1 MVSELSG
8 QINESKELS
17 GEIKK
22 IGAVT
27 GEIYP
32 TGNAGTIEINKVIT
46 GDPGTEAKVEN
57 EGTKSKAILNI
68 TIPKGDKGETGAEGK
83 GIKSIVEYYQI
94 STSNTI
100 APNTWKTTV
109 PALTNIN
116 KYLWKYTV
124 VSYTDNST
132 SSTMPAVI
140 GVYGDTGEKGEKGD
154 EGVKGDK
161 GETGNKGDNGI
172 SPIITTSKNGKVTTI
187 TITDAEGTHT
197 ATINDGKD
205 GNGIGD
211 MLTSVYD
218 IDKDGIVDNAK
229 KVNGHTIESNVPAN
243 AIFTDTTYSIATNS
257 VDGLMSKNDKTK
269 LDNLANYDDTSIKAD
284 IQTIKTNIDT
294 NTKNIDKKANSN
306 DVYTKTET
314 DTKLNKMDEGIANA
328 VEKTGDTMTGDLNM
342 QSNSVKFGTTGNVL
356 WKENGYGD
364 KFRIIPDFNGAGA
377 NNKLII
383 QSTTGEAGTDP
394 QNWKDLVTIH
404 ADSGGVYNGV
414 SGKKLVETSDLLN
427 LIYPVGS
434 IYISVNSTNPANLF
448 GGTWTRIANGRTLI
462 GVDENNGN
470 FNSAKKTGGSF
481 SHNHTNPSTGSHV
494 LTLNEMPSRLIARIN
509 LTKSTDQQHDNT
521 YTTGNGWKNI
531 CLEDAVNTKNISQVG
546 LGHTHTMEN
555 TGTTTTIPQ
564 YFTCYIWQRTA

>member
-8 QINESKELS
+8 QINESKELN

-68 TIPKGDKGETGAEGK
+68 TIPKGDKGETGTEGK

-94 STSNTI
+94 STSNTMV
-100 APNTWKTTV
+100 PNTWETKV

-116 KYLWKYTV
+116 KYLWKYIV
-124 VSYTDNST
+124 ISYTDNST

-154 EGVKGDK
+154 EGDKGDK

-294 NTKNIDKKANSN
+294 NTKNIDKKANSS

-314 DTKLNKMDEGIANA
+314 DTKLKAKANTSDVYTKTELDTKINAKQDKLSAGNNITIANNTISA
-328 VEKTGDTMTGDLNM
+328 KDTTYSTATSSADGLMSKN
-342 QSNSVKFGTTGNVL
+342 
-356 WKENGYGD
+356 D
-364 KFRIIPDFNGAGA
+364 KS
-377 NNKLII
+377 KL
-383 QSTTGEAGTDP
+383 D
-394 QNWKDLVTIH
+394 
-404 ADSGGVYNGV
+404 
-414 SGKKLVETSDLLN
+414 N
-427 LIYPVGS
+427 LFKSIYPVGS
-434 IYISVNSTNPANLF
+434 IYFSGNNTNPANLF
-448 GGTWTRIANGRTLI
+448 GGTWTRIAKGRTII
-462 GVDENNGN
+462 GVDENNSN

-481 SHNHTNPSTGSHV
+481 SHNHTNPSTGSHI
-494 LTLNEMPSRLIARIN
+494 LTLNEMPNRLIARIN
-509 LTKSTDQQHDNT
+509 LKNSTDQQNDNS
-521 YTTGNGWKNI
+521 YSSSAGWKNI

-546 LGHTHTMEN
+546 LGHTHTMGN